1 MIATKTVAKI
11 LQKEYRKRLKE
22 HKRINWLRLAHVVR
36 SAIAQSIK
44 KQHNNVIK
52 LNRVA

>member
-22 HKRINWLRLAHVVR
+22 HKRINWLRLAGVVR
-36 SAIAQSIK
+36 TAIAQSIK
-44 KQHNNVIK
+44 KSKDNVVALK
-52 LNRVA
+52 RVA